1 MIRLFVESR
10 LYAGAAV
17 VPDEKQIHYLKNVM
31 RCDVGEQV
39 LLFNGQDGEWAAV
52 VSQFDKKRFMFAVGY
67 RTRAQTA
74 LPVTVL
80 CPALIKKEPMDLVL
94 QKATELGVTRIQP
107 LITRHTVVRQ
117 FNLERARL
125 IVREAA
131 EQCER
136 LCVPRVD
143 APITTDDFLKT
154 VASDETLI
162 FLTERGQTNGSCFT
176 PEKACFVIGPEGG
189 WTPDEIKRF
198 AAVKNGVFCHLGQTI
213 LRAETAALA
222 ALACRAFLLTD
233 KK

>member
-10 LYAGAAV
+10 LHAGAAV

-39 LLFNGQDGEWAAV
+39 LLFNGTDGEWSAV
-52 VSQFDKKRFMFAVGY
+52 VSQLDKKRFILAVGY
-67 RTRAQTA
+67 RTREQKA

-80 CPALIKKEPMDLVL
+80 CPALIKKEPMDLIL
-94 QKATELGVTRIQP
+94 QKATELGVTRIRP

-117 FNLERARL
+117 FNVERARL

-136 LCVPRVD
+136 LCVPQID
-143 APITTDDFLKT
+143 TPIYVDDFLQT
-154 VASDETLI
+154 LMPDETLV
-162 FLTERGQTNGSCFT
+162 FLTERGQTGGSCFT
-176 PEKACFVIGPEGG
+176 PEKVCFAVGPEGG
-189 WTPDEIKRF
+189 WTPDETKRF
-198 AAVKNGVFCHLGQTI
+198 AAVKNCVSCHLGNTI